1 MKVIRARTAGFC
13 MGVGLA
19 LRKLRQTVRESA
31 GSRTGRIVMWG
42 PIIHNPQVLA
52 GFREQGVC
60 LFTRAEDILPGDRV
74 LIRAHG
80 IPLSEEKALRL
91 RGAEILDATCPKV
104 KKAQL
109 LIAGA
114 TRNREPLLLFG
125 EADHPEVR
133 GLVSYAGGACRVFA
147 APEELEQEHGLEA
160 WFGKGDI
167 DDAEVVL
174 AAQTT
179 QEITGFS
186 AAEVVLRR
194 YTSRLR
200 VLSTICEATSSRQKE
215 VMDIA
220 RQVDMMIVAGGKES
234 GNTRR
239 LADVARNMGVAVLHV
254 ETPEELAASEALRG
268 CGVVGLTAGAS
279 TPPALVDAMQCFL
292 ERFD

>member
-1 MKVIRARTAGFC
+1 MKVVRARTAGFC

-19 LRKLRQTVRESA
+19 LRKLRQTVEESNGFRA
-31 GSRTGRIVMWG
+31 GRIVMWG

-52 GFREQGVC
+52 EFAEQGVC
-60 LFTRAEDILPGDRV
+60 LLSRPEDILPGDRV

-80 IPLSEEKALRL
+80 IPVLEEEMLRL

-114 TRNREPLLLFG
+114 TRNGEPLLLFG
-125 EADHPEVR
+125 EAAHPEVR

-147 APEELEQEHGLEA
+147 APEELEQDRGFEA
-160 WFGKGDI
+160 FFEERCGD
-167 DDAEVVL
+167 AVETVL

-186 AAEVVLRR
+186 AAEIVLRR
-194 YTSRLR
+194 YTPRLR
-200 VLSTICEATSSRQKE
+200 VLSTICEATSRRQKE

-239 LADVARNMGVAVLHV
+239 LVDVARNLGVAVLHV
-254 ETPEELAASEALRG
+254 ETLEELAASEALRG

-279 TPPALVDAMQCFL
+279 TPPALVDAMQRFL
-292 ERFD
+292 ERLD